1 MTTFKEIQGRNIR
14 SYTTNPDNPLEG
26 QMWYNQTE
34 SKLKGVT
41 ASGAWSSVSPSV
53 NGGSS
58 RIGFG
63 IQTAGIAA
71 GGSTAPG
78 NQTTVEEYN
87 GSGWSTE
94 TALPVSR
101 QDGGGAG
108 TTTAGLVWCGEGPA
122 KLNTTQEYN
131 GSSWTTTGNYP
142 ITARGVRGSGTQT
155 AAIGDGGD
163 TPAPAASNVSA
174 EYNGSTWTA
183 GNNLPDNRIA
193 AATSGPQTAAL
204 ATTGKTDVPNPTV
217 SNLNTSYDGTSWTAE
232 TVYPLSLRQAVST
245 GTSSAANLVAGG
257 VGDAPFGSATTKA
270 NVWNGSSW
278 TAVGDLGTKSTH
290 GNGAGSSTASYINS
304 GAQDYPSYPG
314 VTQEYNFSTNIITA
328 AAWAS
333 GGTLNTAR
341 QRTGGFGAAQTSAV
355 TAAGATAPPASALNK
370 TEEYNG
376 TSWSEVNNVNTA
388 RFNMTAFGTE
398 PAGVLAGVGTPSVT
412 YGGTTEEYNGTTWTT
427 VNPYA
432 APGANY
438 RSSNGTLTAG
448 LLAGGV
454 SPAPAEMTNA
464 VEEYDGT
471 NWSTGNN
478 LPQYQAYNNQ
488 AGSQTAA
495 INGGG
500 SAGPAAPGPVSA
512 NAISLEYDG
521 TNWTAGPNGN
531 LYSDRTASFNGGS
544 GTQTAA
550 MFVGGDGVGTTTYD
564 GTTFASAPTV
574 AAARGDTSAA
584 GQAPAATATIFAGSP
599 VPSVGGTTLEF
610 SEETTSVNIV
620 DITTS

>member
-26 QMWYNQTE
+26 QMWYNQTDLT
-34 SKLKGVT
+34 LKGLV
-41 ASGAWSSVSPSV
+41 ASGAWSSAASST

-78 NQTTVEEYN
+78 NQTVVEEYN

-108 TTTAGLVWCGEGPA
+108 TTTAGLVWCGEGPGN
-122 KLNTTQEYN
+122 LNTTQEYN

-155 AAIGDGGD
+155 AAIGDGGN

-183 GNNLPDNRIA
+183 GNNLPGNRIA
-193 AATSGPQTAAL
+193 AATSGTQTSAL
-204 ATTGKTDVPNPTV
+204 ATTGKTGVPNPTV

-257 VGDAPFGSATTKA
+257 VGDAPFGDAVTAA

-278 TAVGDLGTKSTH
+278 TAVGNLGTKSTH

-314 VTQEYNFSTNIITA
+314 VTQEYNFSTNVITPG
-328 AAWAS
+328 AWAS
-333 GGTLNTAR
+333 SGAMGTAR
-341 QRTGGFGAAQTSAV
+341 SQISGFGASANASIGAGGYQYGPNAYTNASEEYNGSTFSATPNMPVSLGFRNSGGTITAGIVFAGHDNTSPTNTSLWDGSNYSNGPNLNNGGYGTMGNGSQ
-355 TAAGATAPPASALNK
+355 TAAFIAGSSEPPSRPNTA

-376 TSWSEVNNVNTA
+376 SSWSTVPGALNTG
-388 RFNMTAFGTE
+388 RGNGM
-398 PAGVLAGVGTPSVT
+398 GVGSQTAGLAI
-412 YGGTTEEYNGTTWTT
+412 GGSPDMTNMEEYNGTAWTNGHVLVVGVT
-427 VNPYA
+427 
-432 APGANY
+432 
-438 RSSNGTLTAG
+438 RSSAQGGSAPQDNTMIAG
-448 LLAGGV
+448 
-454 SPAPAEMTNA
+454 
-464 VEEYDGT
+464 
-471 NWSTGNN
+471 
-478 LPQYQAYNNQ
+478 
-488 AGSQTAA
+488 
-495 INGGG
+495 GGG
-500 SAGPAAPGPVSA
+500 SGAIATAQQYNGSSWVTAPSLATARTSA
-512 NAISLEYDG
+512 NG
-521 TNWTAGPNGN
+521 MGAGNSTSSMLVAGGN
-531 LYSDRTASFNGGS
+531 SPSI
-544 GTQTAA
+544 
-550 MFVGGDGVGTTTYD
+550 
-564 GTTFASAPTV
+564 
-574 AAARGDTSAA
+574 TS
-584 GQAPAATATIFAGSP
+584 
-599 VPSVGGTTLEF
+599 
-610 SEETTSVNIV
+610 SEEFTGETTAVNIV